1 MGQSASQNALSS
13 HTTANKPDCF
23 SDEELNNLKR
33 LFDQL
38 ARRSP
43 NATVDLEHFLEFFA
57 TLPGLHGDQLF
68 IAFDR
73 KKAGALDFDDFVAG
87 MARARAAAFDE
98 CDANHEGKLDLAQF
112 EVWVGKTPGVLEFF
126 DASMAQAVSFGAAL
140 NHRSK
145 SDENLAGA
153 RKRPS
158 FQKSTS
164 FGALAPLGEG
174 EVLEGPLWKATLG
187 ARHRRHFKLVSNIL
201 YYFKEASDP
210 APRGLVFL
218 GGCQCEPVDE
228 GELRGFRVVHWDAE
242 KLGERPQQLYAAD
255 EVERDKWVAAIR
267 AAIGGKAHALD
278 DFYDVGAELGSGAF
292 ASVHEAT
299 HRASK
304 DRVAV
309 KHIEKGDKDDDEAK
323 DHREM
328 CRREIAKRITAQDA
342 LAHAWI
348 SPLMERSS
356 TVTSRDHP
364 AVTGSWF
371 PSDLILPK
379 NDLM

>member
-1 MGQSASQNALSS
+1 MPPTGSDRRTLVDESILRCVFFSSSPKRRQEGQGVDVTDAMGQSASQNALSS

-87 MARARAAAFDE
+87 MARVPRYKTFQNPPPLRHVRPEARRRGVPGGAAGAREPPAPRGARRGLRRLAAGREFVARAPRRKKRRSFLDFTNDDVADKAFDE

-158 FQKSTS
+158 FQ
-164 FGALAPLGEG
+164 
-174 EVLEGPLWKATLG
+174 
-187 ARHRRHFKLVSNIL
+187 N
-201 YYFKEASDP
+201 
-210 APRGLVFL
+210 
-218 GGCQCEPVDE
+218 
-228 GELRGFRVVHWDAE
+228 
-242 KLGERPQQLYAAD
+242 
-255 EVERDKWVAAIR
+255 
-267 AAIGGKAHALD
+267 
-278 DFYDVGAELGSGAF
+278 
-292 ASVHEAT
+292 
-299 HRASK
+299 
-304 DRVAV
+304 
-309 KHIEKGDKDDDEAK
+309 
-323 DHREM
+323 
-328 CRREIAKRITAQDA
+328 
-342 LAHAWI
+342 
-348 SPLMERSS
+348 PLMERSS

>member
-1 MGQSASQNALSS
+1 MWTRHSPPPEAMGQSASQNALSS
-13 HTTANKPDCF
+13 HTTAHKPDCF
-23 SDEELNNLKR
+23 SDEELDNLKR

-87 MARARAAAFDE
+87 MARACRGTRHSKIRLLFDMYDLKRDGEVSQAELRALVNHLPREELDEACGDSRRGKDESSPGPAAARKKRRSFLDFTNDDVADKAFDE
-98 CDANHEGKLDLAQF
+98 CDANHDGKLDLAQF
-112 EVWVGKTPGVLEFF
+112 ERWVGKTPGVLEFF

-140 NHRSK
+140 SHRSK

-153 RKRPS
+153 KKRPS

-174 EVLEGPLWKATLG
+174 EVLEGPLWKVGATLG

-228 GELRGFRVVHWDAE
+228 GELRGFRVVHWDA
-242 KLGERPQQLYAAD
+242 
-255 EVERDKWVAAIR
+255 DK
-267 AAIGGKAHALD
+267 K
-278 DFYDVGAELGSGAF
+278 
-292 ASVHEAT
+292 
-299 HRASK
+299 K
-304 DRVAV
+304 RVA
-309 KHIEKGDKDDDEAK
+309 KAGFGDAGRTKVRGRKIVAMSAK
-323 DHREM
+323 QTLTR
-328 CRREIAKRITAQDA
+328 
-342 LAHAWI
+342 L
-348 SPLMERSS
+348 
-356 TVTSRDHP
+356 
-364 AVTGSWF
+364 
-371 PSDLILPK
+371 
-379 NDLM
+379 